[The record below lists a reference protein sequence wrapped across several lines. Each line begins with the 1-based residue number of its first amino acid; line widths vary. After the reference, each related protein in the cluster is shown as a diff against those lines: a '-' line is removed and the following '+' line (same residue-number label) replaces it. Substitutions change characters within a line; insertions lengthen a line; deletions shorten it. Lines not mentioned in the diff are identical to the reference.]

1 MTDYQTFIVVQEI
14 AFQNASMT
22 KNNALTKTYL
32 NQFNRHVVA
41 FLKEGDYSNSFRQPK
56 QEKKKK
62 TDSKIVEILVH
73 VENEALSYISLLIS
87 SYFDSPIYRRL

>member
-56 QEKKKK
+56 ENRFENRGNPCPCRER
-62 TDSKIVEILVH
+62 SSILHFTVDFI
-73 VENEALSYISLLIS
+73 L
-87 SYFDSPIYRRL
+87 F